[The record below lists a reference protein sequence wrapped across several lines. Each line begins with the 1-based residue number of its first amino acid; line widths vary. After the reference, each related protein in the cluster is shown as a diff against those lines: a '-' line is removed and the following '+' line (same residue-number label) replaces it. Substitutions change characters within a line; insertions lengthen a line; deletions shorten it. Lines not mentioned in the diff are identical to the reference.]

1 MDGVIVLNAVE
12 RTRLPDWV
20 RIGILL
26 CVFAMVVFFIEL
38 FTGDTT
44 KRMNLGGI
52 GWACTMVLICIFL
65 VVGEIVA
72 PKRIMQY
79 ECTIDSNV
87 SFVELCE
94 KYDVIEQRG
103 DIWVLE
109 EKTNGTNCDV

>member
-1 MDGVIVLNAVE
+1 MDGVIVLNVVE
-12 RTRLPDWV
+12 RMRLPDWAL
-20 RIGILL
+20 ICILP
-26 CVFAMVVFFIEL
+26 CIIAMAVFFIKL
-38 FTGDTT
+38 LTGDTQ
-44 KRMNLGGI
+44 KKINIGGI
-52 GWACTMVLICIFL
+52 GFACTLVLIFIFL
-65 VVGEIVA
+65 VVGNTVA

-109 EKTNGTNCDV
+109 EKTNGEVD